1 MKKKKTKNHIL
12 IVKQPIYTVY
22 LYTLVLFQFQENNNN
37 NNNYVV

>member
-12 IVKQPIYTVY
+12 IVKQSIY

-37 NNNYVV
+37 NYVV